1 MQPIGPSAAI
11 AAFVFGLRAGAV
23 VLWLGPFIDA
33 GAAVGCGIP
42 AAGTIPPVAFVVGNV
57 FAIFWMAILVPR
69 SFAAVSRHA
78 DFLSCSIANRR

>member
-1 MQPIGPSAAI
+1 
-11 AAFVFGLRAGAV
+11 
-23 VLWLGPFIDA
+23 
-33 GAAVGCGIP
+33 
-42 AAGTIPPVAFVVGNV
+42 VVGNV